1 MTWINGYPKDNERG
15 NEIDGRYFENG
26 GEINDLHD
34 FQQRKKVL
42 FCILAKVNT
51 SFTLKIE

>member
-1 MTWINGYPKDNERG
+1 MKKG

-42 FCILAKVNT
+42 FCILAKIET

>member
-1 MTWINGYPKDNERG
+1 MKKG

-34 FQQRKKVL
+34 FQQRKKCY
-42 FCILAKVNT
+42 FA
-51 SFTLKIE
+51 FWLKSTQASL

>member
-1 MTWINGYPKDNERG
+1 MVWLSKTMKKG

-26 GEINDLHD
+26 GEINDLHH
-34 FQQRKKVL
+34 FQQRKKKVL
-42 FCILAKVNT
+42 FCILAKVET